1 MSGIISKLAG
11 RMQQRLSG
19 RVQQGAGVRFVGL
32 ATIQVHPEAKVSL
45 GDGVVLNSSNRGYH
59 ANMSA
64 PVKLLADRSGATISI
79 GSRTRL
85 NGACVHAWERVTIG
99 SDCLIAAG
107 VQIIDA
113 NGHELAPA
121 NPADRLTVM
130 DRPRPVE
137 IGDAVWI
144 GMNAIVLPG
153 AKIGSGSVIGA
164 NSVVSGE
171 IPAGVLAAGQPARVV
186 RKLQVDL
193 AREDEPS
200 AAAPMTH

>member
-1 MSGIISKLAG
+1 MIRFAEKVA
-11 RMQQRLSG
+11 G
-19 RVQQGAGVRFVGL
+19 RVQQALARRVQRGAGVRFMGL
-32 ATIQVHPEAKVSL
+32 ATIQVHPSAKITL
-45 GDGVVLNSSNRGYH
+45 GDGVVINSSNRGYH

-64 PVKLLADRSGATISI
+64 PAKLLADRPGATIAI
-79 GSRTRL
+79 GARTRL

-99 SDCLIAAG
+99 DDCLIAAG

-121 NPADRLTVM
+121 NPADRLTKQ
-130 DRPRPVE
+130 DRPRPVA

-144 GMNAIVLPG
+144 GMNAVILPG

-171 IPAGVLAAGQPARVV
+171 IPPNVLAAGQPARVI
-186 RKLQVDL
+186 RQL
-193 AREDEPS
+193 A
-200 AAAPMTH
+200 

>member
-11 RMQQRLSG
+11 RVQQKLSA

-32 ATIQVHPEAKVSL
+32 ATIQVHREAKVSL

-64 PVKLLADRSGATISI
+64 PAKILADRPGAIVSV
-79 GSRTRL
+79 GARSRL

-121 NPADRLTVM
+121 NPSDRLTAT
-130 DRPRPVE
+130 DKPRPVE

-144 GMNAIVLPG
+144 GMNAVVLPG

-171 IPAGVLAAGQPARVV
+171 IPANVLAAGQPARVI
-186 RKLQVDL
+186 RQL
-193 AREDEPS
+193 RS
-200 AAAPMTH
+200 

>member
-1 MSGIISKLAG
+1 MIGIIERLTG
-11 RMQQRLSG
+11 RAQQAFSS
-19 RVQQGAGVRFVGL
+19 RVQRGRGVRFVGL
-32 ATIQVHPEAKVSL
+32 ATIQVHPDATVNL

-64 PVKLLADRSGATISI
+64 PAKLLADRAGAVISI
-79 GSRTRL
+79 GARTRL

-99 SDCLIAAG
+99 NDCLIAAG

-121 NPADRLTVM
+121 NPADRLTKQ
-130 DRPRPVE
+130 DRPRPVA

-144 GMNAIVLPG
+144 GMNAVILPG
-153 AKIGSGSVIGA
+153 AKIGAGSVIGA

-171 IPAGVLAAGQPARVV
+171 IPPNVLAAGQPARII
-186 RKLQVDL
+186 RQL
-193 AREDEPS
+193 A
-200 AAAPMTH
+200 